1 VVEKVRILQP
11 FSEWSIPVA
20 ATTTLGEPLRVCV
33 VAESASFRFGGEA
46 SLPLHYFTRL
56 RARGVEAWL
65 IVHSRTREELK
76 ELFPDDMDRIQF
88 LPDKWFHKATWKL
101 TAYMP
106 RRVFDATL
114 GMLVLLINQY
124 VQRRMV
130 CDLIAIHQINIVH
143 QPMPVSPRS
152 PSFMCKLGVP
162 VIIGPMNGGMEYPPA
177 FRNVESWWTRVS
189 VALGRRSATLINR
202 LIPGKKLANVLLVAN
217 ERTRR
222 ALPLCTTGEVIE
234 VPENG
239 VDLGLWTMRD
249 SGASCHSRADGE
261 HRFLFVGRLV
271 DWKRV
276 DITLHALA
284 AIPGAQLDVIG
295 DGPMQAEWTEL
306 AGKLNVSDRVSF
318 LGWRPQVECAARLQS
333 ATALLLPSVYE
344 CGGAVVLEAMS
355 TGTPVIATA
364 WGGPEDYIDETCGI
378 LVSPISEEG
387 MIQGFRSAMQTLINE
402 PELRCKLGA
411 AARQKIE
418 DNFDWENKLDRVLAI
433 YQSALERTAASVPR

>member
-1 VVEKVRILQP
+1 
-11 FSEWSIPVA
+11 
-20 ATTTLGEPLRVCV
+20 V

-46 SLPLHYFTRL
+46 SLPLHYFSRL

-65 IVHSRTREELK
+65 IVHARTREELK
-76 ELFPDDMDRIQF
+76 ELFPKDMDRIQF
-88 LPDKWFHKATWKL
+88 LPDKWFHKFIWKL

-124 VQRRMV
+124 VQRQMV
-130 CDLIAIHQINIVH
+130 CNLIATHQVNIVH
-143 QPMPVSPRS
+143 QPVPVSPRS

-177 FRNVESWWTRVS
+177 FRDVESWWTRVS

-202 LIPGKKLANVLLVAN
+202 LIPGKKLANILLVAN

-222 ALPLCTTGEVIE
+222 ALPTCTTGEVIE

-239 VDLGLWTMRD
+239 VDLELWSMRSPALSCRSTAD
-249 SGASCHSRADGE
+249 SA

-276 DITLHALA
+276 DIALHALA
-284 AIPGAQLDVIG
+284 TIPEAQLDVIG
-295 DGPMQAEWTEL
+295 DGPMHAEWAEL

-318 LGWRPQVECAARLQS
+318 LGWRPQVECAERLQS

-378 LVSPISEEG
+378 LVTPVSAVG
-387 MIQGFRSAMQTLINE
+387 MIQGFSDAMQTLINE
-402 PELRCKLGA
+402 PGLRRKLGV

-418 DNFDWENKLDRVLAI
+418 DNFDWEEKLDRVLGI
-433 YQSALERTAASVPR
+433 YQSALERAAVSVRQ

>member
-1 VVEKVRILQP
+1 
-11 FSEWSIPVA
+11 
-20 ATTTLGEPLRVCV
+20 V

-46 SLPLHYFTRL
+46 SLPLHYFSRL

-65 IVHSRTREELK
+65 IVHSRTREEL
-76 ELFPDDMDRIQF
+76 EDLFPDDIDRIQF
-88 LPDKWFHKATWKL
+88 LPDKWFHKFIWKL
-101 TAYMP
+101 APYMP

-114 GMLVLLINQY
+114 GMLVLLINQF

-130 CDLIAIHQINIVH
+130 CDLIATHQVNIVH
-143 QPMPVSPRS
+143 QPIPVSPRS

-177 FRNVESWWTRVS
+177 FRDVESWWTRVS

-222 ALPLCTTGEVIE
+222 ALPTCTTGEVIE
-234 VPENG
+234 LPENG
-239 VDLGLWTMRD
+239 VDLRLWSMRNPGPTYY
-249 SGASCHSRADGE
+249 STADGE
-261 HRFLFVGRLV
+261 NRFLFVGRLV

-276 DITLHALA
+276 DIALHALV
-284 AIPGAQLDVIG
+284 AIPEARLDVIG

-364 WGGPEDYIDETCGI
+364 WGGPEDYIDHTCGI
-378 LVSPISEEG
+378 LVSPVSEES
-387 MIQGFRSAMQTLINE
+387 MIHGFGHAMQTLINE
-402 PELRCKLGA
+402 PELRCKLGT
-411 AARQKIE
+411 AARQRIE
-418 DNFDWENKLDRVLAI
+418 DNFDWEDKLDRVLAI
-433 YQSALERTAASVPR
+433 YQRALDRTPASVSR